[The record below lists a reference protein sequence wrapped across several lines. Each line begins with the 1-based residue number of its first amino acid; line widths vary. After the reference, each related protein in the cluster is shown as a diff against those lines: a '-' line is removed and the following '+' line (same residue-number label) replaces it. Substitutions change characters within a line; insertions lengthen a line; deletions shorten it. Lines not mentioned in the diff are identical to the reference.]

1 MEQKQAGL
9 FNRTKLHVFRDWLT
23 GRPST
28 VRCRRRRTGVDD
40 WIPKNRS
47 TIHNCVEESSLV
59 SACTLKENE
68 LETQGHRSRQIRLQV
83 TAGQLHG
90 KSAMGLLTILQKN
103 KCRLILGEGTLTRT

>member
-68 LETQGHRSRQIRLQV
+68 LEMQGQKSPNPIAGHRWPASWEVCYGASDDPTKEQ
-83 TAGQLHG
+83 
-90 KSAMGLLTILQKN
+90 M
-103 KCRLILGEGTLTRT
+103 

>member
-40 WIPKNRS
+40 WIPKNRF

-68 LETQGHRSRQIRLQV
+68 LETQGQ
-83 TAGQLHG
+83 
-90 KSAMGLLTILQKN
+90 KSHFTILVYVRVSVPSPSIN
-103 KCRLILGEGTLTRT
+103 LHLFFCRIVRSPIADFP